1 MKEIFVKKYW
11 DEEKILFYLHFE
23 DGEAVRQIEVTQNNK
38 VFLTIEI
45 PIIGDSMLYDQS
57 LEGLELEEEDFITK
71 LEFDKVW
78 EENKL

>member
-11 DEEKILFYLHFE
+11 DEEKILFYLHFI

-38 VFLTIEI
+38 VFLTIET
-45 PIIGDSMLYDQS
+45 PIMGDSMLYDQS

-71 LEFDKVW
+71 LEFEKIW